1 MLNKIKQK
9 INDWTITKRLKD
21 EEERKVLLK
30 ELGCIDFGIIVGIVT
45 YVICLYTHFDIY
57 GWNFG
62 LVLSPLFAGYAE
74 SLAAKRYL
82 EESTG
87 AISAF
92 ILFLIT
98 VIYGFIISNPTLGFN
113 VITAGSI
120 VIILQAAFPIAVNY
134 FLIATI
140 LAIIS
145 HVTGVFK
152 KITRFLWNTYEKIFK
167 KEPKTKERYNEKQ
180 TRRVRTFYDG
190 GLDMNKLGV
199 LLLTIEDS
207 PKELDIIE
215 YKGIYESTHIFSVKR
230 REEIRSGI
238 EDSFEKELLICTK
251 IAEDKALLKLIKQLK
266 ADGCNGVL
274 NLNTAIET
282 LGQNKGEN
290 MAHVVIRGTGIVFE
304 EKEDVSSL

>member
-1 MLNKIKQK
+1 MLKKIKRK
-9 INDWTITKRLKD
+9 INDLAITKRLKD
-21 EEERKVLLK
+21 EEERKVFLK
-30 ELGCIDFGIIVGIVT
+30 ELGCIDIGIIVGIVT
-45 YVICLYTHFDIY
+45 YVVCLYTHFDIY

-98 VIYGFIISNPTLGFN
+98 VIYGFIIANPTLGFN

-134 FLIATI
+134 FLIATV

-152 KITRFLWNTYEKIFK
+152 KITNFIWNLHEKIFNK
-167 KEPKTKERYNEKQ
+167 KTKLKEKIEEKQ
-180 TRRVRTFYDG
+180 S
-190 GLDMNKLGV
+190 NKV
-199 LLLTIEDS
+199 HKS
-207 PKELDIIE
+207 KA
-215 YKGIYESTHIFSVKR
+215 
-230 REEIRSGI
+230 IRYTVFTMGN
-238 EDSFEKELLICTK
+238 LI
-251 IAEDKALLKLIKQLK
+251 
-266 ADGCNGVL
+266 
-274 NLNTAIET
+274 
-282 LGQNKGEN
+282 
-290 MAHVVIRGTGIVFE
+290 
-304 EKEDVSSL
+304 

>member
-1 MLNKIKQK
+1 MLNKIKRK
-9 INDWTITKRLKD
+9 FNDLSIIKRLKD
-21 EEERKVLLK
+21 KEERKTLLK
-30 ELGCIDFGIIVGIVT
+30 EIGCIDLGIIVGIVT
-45 YVICLYTHFDIY
+45 YGICLYTHFDIY

-98 VIYGFIISNPTLGFN
+98 VVYGFIIANPSLGFN

-120 VIILQAAFPIAVNY
+120 VVILQAAFPIAVNY
-134 FLIATI
+134 FLIAT
-140 LAIIS
+140 LLGIIS

-152 KITRFLWNTYEKIFK
+152 KITNFIWDLYEKIFK
-167 KEPKTKERYNEKQ
+167 RQAKTKEKYIEKQ
-180 TRRVRTFYDG
+180 NSKIHSFYDG
-190 GLDMNKLGV
+190 ELDMNKLGV
-199 LLLTIEDS
+199 LILTMEDS

-215 YKGIYESTHIFSVKR
+215 YKGVYESSHIFSVKR
-230 REEIRSGI
+230 REEIKSGI
-238 EDSFEKELLICTK
+238 EDSIEKELLICAK
-251 IAEDKALLKLIKQLK
+251 IAEDKALLKLIKQLR
-266 ADGCNGVL
+266 ADGCNGLL
-274 NLNTAIET
+274 NLNMAIET
-282 LGQNKGEN
+282 LGPSKGEN
-290 MAHVVIRGTGIVFE
+290 LAHVVMRGTGVIFE

>member
-1 MLNKIKQK
+1 MLNKIKRK
-9 INDWTITKRLKD
+9 INDLTITKRLKD
-21 EEERKVLLK
+21 EEERKVFLK
-30 ELGCIDFGIIVGIVT
+30 EVACIDFGIIVGIVT

-98 VIYGFIISNPTLGFN
+98 VVYGFIISNPTLGFN

-134 FLIATI
+134 FLIATV

-152 KITRFLWNTYEKIFK
+152 KITRFIWNTYEKIFK
-167 KEPKTKERYNEKQ
+167 RQPKTKERYIEKQ
-180 TRRVRTFYDG
+180 SNKIHSFYDG
-190 GLDMNKLGV
+190 ELDMNKLGI
-199 LLLTIEDS
+199 L
-207 PKELDIIE
+207 
-215 YKGIYESTHIFSVKR
+215 
-230 REEIRSGI
+230 
-238 EDSFEKELLICTK
+238 
-251 IAEDKALLKLIKQLK
+251 
-266 ADGCNGVL
+266 
-274 NLNTAIET
+274 
-282 LGQNKGEN
+282 
-290 MAHVVIRGTGIVFE
+290 
-304 EKEDVSSL
+304 

>member
-9 INDWTITKRLKD
+9 INDLSITKRLKD
-21 EEERKVLLK
+21 EEERKVFLK
-30 ELGCIDFGIIVGIVT
+30 ELGCIDIGIIVGIVT

-98 VIYGFIISNPTLGFN
+98 VVYGFIISNPTLGFN

-134 FLIATI
+134 FLIATV

-145 HVTGVFK
+145 QVTGVFK
-152 KITRFLWNTYEKIFK
+152 KITHFIWNLYEKIFNK
-167 KEPKTKERYNEKQ
+167 KTKLKEKIEEKESN
-180 TRRVRTFYDG
+180 RVHSFYDG
-190 GLDMNKLGV
+190 TLDMNNLGV
-199 LLLTIEDS
+199 LLLTMEDS
-207 PKELDIIE
+207 PKDLNILE
-215 YKGIYESTHIFSVKR
+215 YKGIYESSHIFSFKR
-230 REEIRSGI
+230 REEIKSGI
-238 EDSFEKELLICTK
+238 EDSLEKELLICAQ

-266 ADGCNGVL
+266 ADGCNGLL
-274 NLNTAIET
+274 NMNMAIET
-282 LGQNKGEN
+282 LGPSMGEN
-290 MAHVVIRGTGIVFE
+290 ISQVVIRGTGVVFE
-304 EKEDVSSL
+304 EKEDLSSL